1 MNDLLLNGLSANSII
16 LPLQLTVVNY
26 NVVIRLHFDSL
37 AVVNKFEDAAMIAEV
52 IQRRITIDG
61 AIERHPVN
69 SGFVLVG
76 VRIRILEGASL
87 NHR

>member
-76 VRIRILEGASL
+76 VRIRILEGAGL